1 MKLFQIK
8 NTKDKVGILL
18 VVMHLA
24 GAIGLSNEYSNKFFL
39 SLVPFNLLF
48 TFLLCLYYVS
58 VKKYY
63 KLFILLFL
71 IGYIIELIGVKTGF
85 LFGDYLYGDTLGQKI
100 FGVPLVIGLNW
111 LILCLATFS
120 LCSTVFKDKWLQV
133 FFASILMVLLDFII
147 EPVAIKFSFW
157 SWQNV
162 SVPTQNY
169 IMWFFVSLVMHFI
182 LLYYRINIHH
192 KLGIY
197 VILSQLVFFVY
208 LLFVI

>member
-1 MKLFQIK
+1 MKSFQIK
-8 NTKDKVGILL
+8 NTKDKIGVLL

-24 GAIGLSNEYSNKFFL
+24 GAIGLSNECSNKFFL
-39 SLVPFNLLF
+39 SLVPYNLVF

-58 VKKYY
+58 IKKYY

-71 IGYIIELIGVKTGF
+71 IGYIVELVGVKTGF
-85 LFGDYLYGDTLGQKI
+85 LFGDYLYGDTLGQK
-100 FGVPLVIGLNW
+100 FFEVPLVIGLNW
-111 LILCLATFS
+111 LILSLATFS
-120 LCSTVFKDKWLQV
+120 LCSTVFKDKCLQV
-133 FFASILMVLLDFII
+133 LFASILMVLLDFII

-157 SWQNV
+157 SWNDV

-169 IMWFFVSLVMHFI
+169 IMWFFVSLVIHSV
-182 LLYYRINIHH
+182 LLYFRTKIHH

>member
-8 NTKDKVGILL
+8 NTKDIIGVLL

-39 SLVPFNLLF
+39 SLVPYNLLF

-58 VKKYY
+58 IKKYY

-133 FFASILMVLLDFII
+133 LFASILMVLLDFII
-147 EPVAIKFSFW
+147 EPVAIKFFLVLAECICSY
-157 SWQNV
+157 S
-162 SVPTQNY
+162 NY

>member
-1 MKLFQIK
+1 MAYQTNIQ
-8 NTKDKVGILL
+8 T
-18 VVMHLA
+18 
-24 GAIGLSNEYSNKFFL
+24 SFL
-39 SLVPFNLLF
+39 SLVPYNLLF

-58 VKKYY
+58 IKKYY

-120 LCSTVFKDKWLQV
+120 LSSTVFKDKWLQV
-133 FFASILMVLLDFII
+133 LFASILMVLLDFII
-147 EPVAIKFSFW
+147 EPVAIKFSFLVLAECIC
-157 SWQNV
+157 SYSKLYYV
-162 SVPTQNY
+162 V
-169 IMWFFVSLVMHFI
+169 FVSLVMHLI
-182 LLYYRINIHH
+182 LLYYRINIHN

-197 VILSQLVFFVY
+197 VIISQLFFFVY